1 MKKENVDEPGGVTP
15 PRLPLPVFRKVCQKD
30 ESSWDPPAGSP
41 EAVPSS
47 LLLHTLF
54 PRLSL

>member
-1 MKKENVDEPGGVTP
+1 MKKENVDEPGGVTLT
-15 PRLPLPVFRKVCQKD
+15 RLLSPVFRKVCQID

-54 PRLSL
+54 PWLSL

>member
-1 MKKENVDEPGGVTP
+1 MKKDNVNEPEGVTLLG
-15 PRLPLPVFRKVCQKD
+15 LPSPVFRKVCQKD
-30 ESSWDPPAGSP
+30 ESSWGPPAGSP

-54 PRLSL
+54 SWLSL